1 MRAILILAVIALLM
15 GLAGWMTFDSDPGR
29 TSINIETDK
38 IERDTE
44 EAVDNA
50 ENLIESGARAISDK
64 KELDE
69 RPVVNESAPPEVDVR
84 TEEAPISSES
94 PVPSP
99 AITP

>member
-15 GLAGWMTFDSDPGR
+15 GLAGWMTINSDPGR

-44 EAVDNA
+44 KAVDNA
-50 ENLIESGARAISDK
+50 QNLIETGARAISDK
-64 KELDE
+64 DELDE
-69 RPVVNESAPPEVDVR
+69 RPIVTDVKVR
-84 TEEAPISSES
+84 TEETPISSES
-94 PVPSP
+94 PVTSP